1 MAKVNF
7 VSANCS
13 SEGVVYAVDDAGN
26 MWTLDENMKWTM
38 YQSPEQI
45 EEEVAENS
53 APLILWVTG
62 IIGILVIA
70 GCIGAWLR

>member
-7 VSANCS
+7 VSASCAD
-13 SEGVVYAVDDAGN
+13 GAIYAVDDCGNVWSLDGN
-26 MWTLDENMKWTM
+26 MQWQM
-38 YQSPEQI
+38 YQSPEKI
-45 EEEVAENS
+45 EEEVAEDS
-53 APLILWVTG
+53 VPLILWVAG